1 MHEHRLV
8 KNLLLEEAVGKL
20 IDRYGSG
27 AEVIK

>member
-1 MHEHRLV
+1 MHEQGIVR
-8 KNLLLEEAVGKL
+8 NLLLEKAVAKL